1 MRVRVQ
7 VHVPGRRPG
16 GGGKERRGRF
26 GRIKETYA
34 KGEAQGVHAILPHF
48 LKVDSLRALHMSL
61 SLWKMMEC
69 TRRVLYHQYAI

>member
-48 LKVDSLRALHMSL
+48 LKLPHCELF
-61 SLWKMMEC
+61 
-69 TRRVLYHQYAI
+69 I